1 MGTSGQGHGR
11 QESTASLLLRVRGG
25 ERGSRERLVA
35 RYLPILT
42 RIAHGRLPRSARTL
56 LDTDDLVLITLEK
69 GLNHVETFEPRR
81 EGAFLAYLRQI
92 LLNRI
97 RDEIR
102 RSVRRPAET
111 GMEAD
116 APDPSRSPLE
126 EVIGK
131 EAVERYEAAL
141 RDLPEMLREAV
152 MLRLEMGMSYADIA
166 EALGGESPNAV
177 RMSISRAL
185 SKMAKAMKGVRDDPR

>member
-1 MGTSGQGHGR
+1 M
-11 QESTASLLLRVRGG
+11 
-25 ERGSRERLVA
+25 A
-35 RYLPILT
+35 RYFPILT
-42 RIAHGRLPRSARTL
+42 RIAHGRLPRSARTY

-69 GLNHVETFEPRR
+69 SLNHVETFEPRR
-81 EGAFLAYLRQI
+81 EGAFLAYLRQT

-102 RSVRRPAET
+102 RVARRPVET
-111 GMEAD
+111 EWKAD

-131 EAVERYEAAL
+131 EAIERYEAAL
-141 RDLPEMLREAV
+141 RGLPEVQREAV

-166 EALGGESPNAV
+166 EALGSESPNAV

-185 SKMAKAMKGVRDDPR
+185 SRMAKEMKDVRDDR